1 MKNRGVRGLRTVSE
15 FRDIELI
22 DFCVIDSDLES
33 SDSRDEMILFVVSSS
48 KGLLLATRE
57 ALLQEARQI
66 GIPFVDILNLNR
78 ALAQEVAIGG
88 ALSVSIMKIGKEDGQ
103 GVGYLEDGSMVAV
116 NQSAD
121 MLGSSVLAKA
131 KSVISRIGDGWFL
144 ASFCEKQLA
153 DHVLAIVTSDPFT
166 RSLRLN
172 SLLFLDLQLSY
183 LNRLEKISEK
193 CFSTHAPPVS
203 FES

>member
-1 MKNRGVRGLRTVSE
+1 MRGLKTVSE
-15 FRDIELI
+15 LRDIELI
-22 DFCVIDSDLES
+22 DFRVIDSDLES
-33 SDSRDEMILFVVSSS
+33 SDPRDEKILFVVSSS

-57 ALLQEARQI
+57 ALLQEARHI

-172 SLLFLDLQLSY
+172 SLLFLDLQLSC
-183 LNRLEKISEK
+183 LNRLE
-193 CFSTHAPPVS
+193 
-203 FES
+203 

>member
-1 MKNRGVRGLRTVSE
+1 
-15 FRDIELI
+15 
-22 DFCVIDSDLES
+22 
-33 SDSRDEMILFVVSSS
+33 
-48 KGLLLATRE
+48 
-57 ALLQEARQI
+57 
-66 GIPFVDILNLNR
+66 
-78 ALAQEVAIGG
+78 
-88 ALSVSIMKIGKEDGQ
+88 MKIGKEDGQ

-131 KSVISRIGDGWFL
+131 KSVISTIGDGWFL

-172 SLLFLDLQLSY
+172 SLLFLDLQLSC
-183 LNRLEKISEK
+183 LNRLD
-193 CFSTHAPPVS
+193 
-203 FES
+203 